1 MNAINNALHSCNKH
15 KYSLLYY
22 MTTKCPYTLFFD
34 GCSKGNPGPSG
45 IGAVIYEVNKNTNS
59 FIELWAGSKF
69 LSNSATNNQSEY
81 NALIMGLTKALEL
94 NISLLDVYGDSL
106 LVIQQTNGKYKVSNA
121 GLLPLHQKV
130 MELKKQFQNI
140 TFTHIPR
147 EKNVRADYL
156 SNVGL
161 KENSFH

>member
-1 MNAINNALHSCNKH
+1 MSN
-15 KYSLLYY
+15 
-22 MTTKCPYTLFFD
+22 KCPYTLFFD

-45 IGAVIYEVNKNTNS
+45 IGAVIYKLDENTDS

-161 KENSFH
+161 KEKSFH

>member
-1 MNAINNALHSCNKH
+1 
-15 KYSLLYY
+15 
-22 MTTKCPYTLFFD
+22 MTTKCPCTYTLFFD

-45 IGAVIYEVNKNTNS
+45 IGAVIYQLDENSDLINKNTNS
-59 FIELWAGSKF
+59 FVELWAGSKF

-161 KENSFH
+161 KECLQMS

>member
-1 MNAINNALHSCNKH
+1 MRIARSTI
-15 KYSLLYY
+15 
-22 MTTKCPYTLFFD
+22 
-34 GCSKGNPGPSG
+34 SKTRKNSDL
-45 IGAVIYEVNKNTNS
+45 INKNTDS
-59 FIELWAGSKF
+59 FIENELWAGSKF

-81 NALIMGLTKALEL
+81 NALIMGLTKALEF

-161 KENSFH
+161 KESL

>member
-1 MNAINNALHSCNKH
+1 MYTIC
-15 KYSLLYY
+15 
-22 MTTKCPYTLFFD
+22 MTNKCPYTLFFD
-34 GCSKGNPGPSG
+34 GCSKGNPGPCG
-45 IGAVIYEVNKNTNS
+45 IGAVIYEVNDS

-161 KENSFH
+161 KESF

>member
-1 MNAINNALHSCNKH
+1 MLN
-15 KYSLLYY
+15 
-22 MTTKCPYTLFFD
+22 KCPYTLFFD

-45 IGAVIYEVNKNTNS
+45 IGAVIYEVSKNTDSLN
-59 FIELWAGSKF
+59 EVWAGSKF

-161 KENSFH
+161 KESF

>member
-1 MNAINNALHSCNKH
+1 MTNKCS
-15 KYSLLYY
+15 YA
-22 MTTKCPYTLFFD
+22 LFFD

-45 IGAVIYEVNKNTNS
+45 IGAVIYEVNDSFIKNTDS
-59 FIELWAGSKF
+59 FIELWSGSKF

-130 MELKKQFQNI
+130 MELKKKFQHI

-161 KENSFH
+161 SKIIF

>member
-1 MNAINNALHSCNKH
+1 MSN
-15 KYSLLYY
+15 
-22 MTTKCPYTLFFD
+22 KCPYTLFFD

-45 IGAVIYEVNKNTNS
+45 IGAVIYEVSKNTNS

-161 KENSFH
+161 KESL

>member
-1 MNAINNALHSCNKH
+1 MTITNK
-15 KYSLLYY
+15 
-22 MTTKCPYTLFFD
+22 YTLFFD

-45 IGAVIYEVNKNTNS
+45 IGAVIYEND
-59 FIELWAGSKF
+59 IEIWCDSKY
-69 LSNSATNNQSEY
+69 LSNYSTNNQSEY
-81 NALIMGLTKALEL
+81 NALIFGLTKALEL

-161 KENSFH
+161 KEKSFH

>member
-1 MNAINNALHSCNKH
+1 MSN
-15 KYSLLYY
+15 
-22 MTTKCPYTLFFD
+22 KCPYTLFFD

-45 IGAVIYEVNKNTNS
+45 IGAVIYQLDENTDS

-161 KENSFH
+161 KESF

>member
-1 MNAINNALHSCNKH
+1 MSN
-15 KYSLLYY
+15 
-22 MTTKCPYTLFFD
+22 KCPYTLFFD

-45 IGAVIYEVNKNTNS
+45 IGAVIYEVSKNTNS

-140 TFTHIPR
+140 TFTHVPR

-161 KENSFH
+161 KECF

>member
-1 MNAINNALHSCNKH
+1 MTNKC
-15 KYSLLYY
+15 S
-22 MTTKCPYTLFFD
+22 YTLFFD

-45 IGAVIYEVNKNTNS
+45 IGAVIYEVSENTDS

-106 LVIQQTNGKYKVSNA
+106 LVIQQTNSKYKVSNA
-121 GLLPLHQKV
+121 RLLPLHQKV
-130 MELKKQFQNI
+130 MELKKKFQHI

-161 KENSFH
+161 KECL